1 MRRFAFARL
10 HAFPIIGWGGRERWW
25 SLLATAPITL
35 SRAPHDTDLLVLAGE
50 IPQSWGEPLAA
61 LLETVSLPRAVLW
74 LSPEWEC
81 PLPPSLP
88 GGSIIRPEWLD
99 EIDWPDITQRLLN
112 PDHPV
117 QHALLPDK
125 PPSPWRGRG
134 DYGQGGEGM
143 MGGKPYGRPMA
154 MTMEDRDNMT
164 LDDVATALGPYF
176 PGLPSGLQLNLKVQG
191 DCIRTCQDMTNTFPH
206 RQLTPTLIRY
216 GEPVLRTLGGEAITV
231 QLLERERLRNHLGW
245 MADFLEFAGLN
256 ALAQRLRRHRNS
268 TDPDLVNGLL
278 NRIDGFALRRLTQG
292 IGVITHDQAQRL
304 NLVGPVARASGVATD
319 TRSLDSAYQALKFT
333 PQVETAGDVW
343 ARWRVRVRE
352 CRQSLALLH
361 QAGDTLTLAREGAR
375 GCYARNSAGGL
386 DTPTKANLAAV
397 KPNLAG
403 LEWFEAILF
412 LTSLDLD
419 MTEAALG

>member
-1 MRRFAFARL
+1 
-10 HAFPIIGWGGRERWW
+10 
-25 SLLATAPITL
+25 
-35 SRAPHDTDLLVLAGE
+35 
-50 IPQSWGEPLAA
+50 
-61 LLETVSLPRAVLW
+61 
-74 LSPEWEC
+74 
-81 PLPPSLP
+81 
-88 GGSIIRPEWLD
+88 
-99 EIDWPDITQRLLN
+99 
-112 PDHPV
+112 
-117 QHALLPDK
+117 
-125 PPSPWRGRG
+125 
-134 DYGQGGEGM
+134 
-143 MGGKPYGRPMA
+143 MA